1 MNAVH
6 KLWTR
11 IFACAVGLLLL
22 LFFSNDFGLIDIQ
35 DTAIDVALGIDTAE
49 NGEGYDVTAQIAVP
63 ASTGSGSA
71 GNVTVKNARTVGEA
85 IAELNHETGWYPT
98 LVHCRLVLLGADTVS
113 EDVFS
118 ALDYF
123 LRSEFV
129 EDSCLVA
136 VCEKSAAETL
146 QANSPVGDLPS
157 SAISKVLSA
166 QAQKTGQVSVCNLR
180 DFAKGYFSQS
190 ASGYLPV
197 LSVKNEAKSEGG
209 QESGGAQ
216 GAQDG
221 KKGGGSGGEK
231 NDAVEDS
238 CLVAACSGTAREVF
252 QAQSPVNDISASA
265 ITKVLSSEAQ
275 KSGIVAV
282 NILKDFAKQYYSVS
296 ESGFLP
302 YISVKSEADSQ
313 GGENAQP
320 VFAGQNLCY
329 RENAQ
334 PVFAR
339 QNLCRGE
346 NVQPVASEDLRR
358 QKTSADSPFLKKNK
372 RWRPKR
378 EPLPISAAATEGGA
392 GGSGGQQKNGD
403 GNADIFQADK
413 TMLFYKGKRAALL
426 DAEETLA
433 YNLADTDTGFA
444 FGNVT
449 VDEDGTPV
457 TYTLKMKISKKKQK
471 LFFENGM
478 PVFTFDI
485 RANAR
490 ISDADKADSILG
502 IAKTLLVDEKIL
514 HAAEEKFREE
524 LLSVFTRSAAAGCD
538 VFALRQKLYRHHF
551 GKYEKFKD
559 TLLDSVQVR
568 GRITF
573 TSLK

>member
-35 DTAIDVALGIDTAE
+35 ETAIVVALGIDAAE

-71 GNVTVKNARTVGEA
+71 GNVTVKNAKTVGEA
-85 IAELNHETGWYPT
+85 ITMLNHETGWYPT
-98 LVHCRLVLLGADTVS
+98 LVHCKLVLLGEKVT
-113 EDVFS
+113 EKDVFET
-118 ALDYF
+118 LDYF
-123 LRSEFV
+123 LRNDDV

-136 VCEKSAAETL
+136 VCE
-146 QANSPVGDLPS
+146 
-157 SAISKVLSA
+157 
-166 QAQKTGQVSVCNLR
+166 
-180 DFAKGYFSQS
+180 
-190 ASGYLPV
+190 
-197 LSVKNEAKSEGG
+197 
-209 QESGGAQ
+209 
-216 GAQDG
+216 
-221 KKGGGSGGEK
+221 
-231 NDAVEDS
+231 
-238 CLVAACSGTAREVF
+238 GTARQMF

-302 YISVKSEADSQ
+302 YISVKSEAESQ
-313 GGENAQP
+313 GG
-320 VFAGQNLCY
+320 
-329 RENAQ
+329 ENAQ

-346 NVQPVASEDLRR
+346 NVQPVASEDLSR

-449 VDEDGTPV
+449 MDEDGTPV

-568 GRITF
+568 CRITF

>member
-1 MNAVH
+1 MN

-11 IFACAVGLLLL
+11 IFLAAAAVLLL

-35 DTAIDVALGIDTAE
+35 ETAIVVALGIDTAE
-49 NGEGYDVTAQIAVP
+49 EGEGYDVTAQIAVP

-98 LVHCRLVLLGADTVS
+98 LVHCKLILLGEETAN
-113 EDVFS
+113 ENVFNV
-118 ALDYF
+118 LDYF
-123 LRSEFV
+123 LR
-129 EDSCLVA
+129 
-136 VCEKSAAETL
+136 
-146 QANSPVGDLPS
+146 
-157 SAISKVLSA
+157 
-166 QAQKTGQVSVCNLR
+166 
-180 DFAKGYFSQS
+180 
-190 ASGYLPV
+190 
-197 LSVKNEAKSEGG
+197 
-209 QESGGAQ
+209 
-216 GAQDG
+216 
-221 KKGGGSGGEK
+221 

-265 ITKVLSSEAQ
+265 ISKVLSSEAQ
-275 KSGIVAV
+275 KTGLVSVTILKNFAIGYYSEGKSGI
-282 NILKDFAKQYYSVS
+282 
-296 ESGFLP
+296 LP
-302 YISVKSEADSQ
+302 YVSVKSEAESQ
-313 GGENAQP
+313 GGGSSSPTSAAAAAENA
-320 VFAGQNLCY
+320 
-329 RENAQ
+329 
-334 PVFAR
+334 
-339 QNLCRGE
+339 
-346 NVQPVASEDLRR
+346 ED
-358 QKTSADSPFLKKNK
+358 AFGPFIKRNKWWHPKK
-372 RWRPKR
+372 R
-378 EPLPISAAATEGGA
+378 PLPIAAPVSAES
-392 GGSGGQQKNGD
+392 GSGGQGGNGKS
-403 GNADIFQADK
+403 GGEDIFQASE
-413 TMLFYKGKRAALL
+413 TMLFYEGKRAGMLTP
-426 DAEETLA
+426 EETLA
-433 YNLADTDTGFA
+433 YNLAATDTDFA
-444 FGNVT
+444 YGNVT
-449 VDEDGTPV
+449 AEDAEDREI
-457 TYTLKMKISKKKQK
+457 TYNLKMKISKKKQK